1 MKRQS
6 NLNFKNQQIITIKY
20 LFFFLIFIQFIYS
33 NDTKYSSISNNSKL
47 NSIDEVLREVDELS
61 TNSVRFVDE
70 STQNKRKSTANESR
84 KSIPN
89 KNSIDRIH
97 RVRRDIEQLSDLEE
111 FSIDDRMISLL
122 STKVFRIEFDRM
134 NRRFLFDLRTEFEF
148 PAKTI
153 E

>member
-1 MKRQS
+1 M
-6 NLNFKNQQIITIKY
+6 
-20 LFFFLIFIQFIYS
+20 
-33 NDTKYSSISNNSKL
+33 
-47 NSIDEVLREVDELS
+47 NSIDEVRREVDELS

-89 KNSIDRIH
+89 KKSIDRIH

-134 NRRFLFDLRTEFEF
+134 NRRFPFDLRTEFEF

>member
-1 MKRQS
+1 MKFDEKSMNCRRILS
-6 NLNFKNQQIITIKY
+6 DSLMNL
-20 LFFFLIFIQFIYS
+20 L
-33 NDTKYSSISNNSKL
+33 
-47 NSIDEVLREVDELS
+47 
-61 TNSVRFVDE
+61 
-70 STQNKRKSTANESR
+70 KSTANESR

-134 NRRFLFDLRTEFEF
+134 NRRFPFDLRTEFEF